1 MLIQRIVTAVVLLA
15 VLIASLYVSN
25 TAFELVIGAGF
36 AMTLAAWLR
45 IAKFK
50 RLSAYLISGV
60 YFVAMVAFSLSGV
73 TPAGAWFIGLELAVT
88 CVWMAILAVVT
99 AARETGFGVRR
110 SSSVCMAL
118 TFVPAAWLAVVW
130 LVREGGWPLMLSV
143 FALVWLADI
152 CAYFSG
158 MAFGKHRMAPA
169 ISPKKTWEGAVGA
182 VVCVFAAAWMA
193 SIFATSET
201 VFTNRIFAAV
211 GPVVGFGFV
220 LVLVAVSIAGD
231 LFESALKRQAGVKD
245 SGTLLPGH
253 GGFYDRL
260 DAALAVLP
268 ASVALLIVL

>member
-1 MLIQRIVTAVVLLA
+1 MVV
-15 VLIASLYVSN
+15 
-25 TAFELVIGAGF
+25 ELGF
-36 AMTLAAWLR
+36 AITLAEWLR

-60 YFVAMVAFSLSGV
+60 YFVAMVAFSLSGMH
-73 TPAGAWFIGLELAVT
+73 AGAWFIGLELAVT
-88 CVWMAILAVVT
+88 CVWMAIWLLLRLLGKQGLVYEELKCLHGSDICSSGLACCCL
-99 AARETGFGVRR
+99 AGARGRLL
-110 SSSVCMAL
+110 L
-118 TFVPAAWLAVVW
+118 T
-130 LVREGGWPLMLSV
+130 SV

>member
-36 AMTLAAWLR
+36 AMTLAEWLR

>member
-36 AMTLAAWLR
+36 AMTLAEWLL

-60 YFVAMVAFSLSGV
+60 YFVAMVAFSVSGV

-260 DAALAVLP
+260 DAALAVLH